1 MVASLLKPLT
11 SGIQN
16 ERLFFKQ
23 TFYPFARLWRTTGR
37 FTTQIHRL
45 DFDSAPAFG
54 QTAQLRLL
62 RKGQLLTRLFV
73 VANLPDISTPQLAAA
88 AAAVASAT
96 TVAGPFFGW
105 TNSAGHA
112 LVASATMHIGNT
124 PVETLDS
131 KLLEMLDE
139 YTVPLEKTTTANRLL
154 KRLDN
159 GFTQTSFGYATKTT
173 QVVIPLPYWFCRG
186 DSASAFPIDAIL
198 DEVVR
203 IGITF
208 RPLNGMYYT
217 DSRTLGN
224 TSEAEGTSLWPL
236 TGTKKGSAFYQYDSS
251 GSVVPGLV
259 GLDGQPVLDPVSIIP
274 GISMPAARDLP
285 LGETYVLAE
294 YVYLDQPEANRFR
307 LGDLQIPIVQHYAIQ
322 PYPSRGLPRVRI
334 PIAIPNPAKDLF
346 WMAQRVSAPS
356 YNAHFLACRDL
367 RGPRD
372 PPTSIWWPNAVGL
385 SATQPGILQPAFALS
400 DSEPI
405 DACALLYQGSLV
417 RFRTQTPA
425 LYRSIL
431 PSWEQ
436 KKSPWVNS
444 YYYNFPFGL
453 WNGYTPP
460 TRPRGEANL
469 DKVPQ
474 SDLLLEFTP
483 LRDSYNSNDVPDYM
497 IYIWAET
504 HNMLRV
510 FGGRAG
516 ILFAY

>member
-1 MVASLLKPLT
+1 MVASLLKVLT
-11 SGIQN
+11 TGLQN
-16 ERLFFKQ
+16 DRLFFKQ
-23 TFYPFARLWRTTGR
+23 TVYPFARLWRTTGR

-54 QTAQLRLL
+54 QTAQLRLV
-62 RKGQLLTRLFV
+62 RKGQLITRLFL
-73 VANLPDISTPQLAAA
+73 VANMPDIGAPQIAAA
-88 AAAVASAT
+88 AAT
-96 TVAGPFFGW
+96 TGGTFAGPYFGW
-105 TNSAGHA
+105 TNSLGHA
-112 LVASATMHIGNT
+112 LVSSATMHIGNT

-131 KLLEMLDE
+131 KLLEMLNE
-139 YTVPLEKTTTANRLL
+139 YTIPLEKTTTANRLL

-159 GFTQTSFGYATKTT
+159 GFTQTSFGYATTRT
-173 QVVIPLPYWFCRG
+173 QVVVPLPYWFCRG

-208 RPLNGMYYT
+208 RPLNGLYYT
-217 DSRTLGN
+217 DSRTVGN

-236 TGTKKGSAFYQYDSS
+236 PKSPFYNRNFS
-251 GSVVPGLV
+251 GSVVPGLA
-259 GLDGQPVLDPVSIIP
+259 GLDGLPVTTPVSVIP
-274 GISMPAARDLP
+274 GFQMPPARDLP

-334 PIAIPNPAKDLF
+334 PVAIPNPAKDLF
-346 WMAQRVSAPS
+346 WMVQRVAAPS

-372 PPTSIWWPNAVGL
+372 PSGSLWWPNAIGL

-405 DACALLYQGSLV
+405 SACALLYQGSLV

-436 KKSPWVNS
+436 KKSPWVNR

-460 TRPRGEANL
+460 SRPRGEANL

-474 SDLLLEFTP
+474 TDLLLEFTP
-483 LRDSYNSNDVPDYM
+483 VRGSYNSNDVPDY
-497 IYIWAET
+497 IVYIWAET
-504 HNMLRV
+504 YNMLRV

>member
-1 MVASLLKPLT
+1 MVASLLKVLT
-11 SGIQN
+11 NGIQN

-23 TFYPFARLWRTTGR
+23 TFQPFVRLWRTTGR

-45 DFDSAPAFG
+45 DFDTAPTFGASAP
-54 QTAQLRLL
+54 LRLL
-62 RKGQLLTRLFV
+62 RKGQLLTRLFL
-73 VANLPDISTPQLAAA
+73 VANLPDLSGPQLLAAA
-88 AAAVASAT
+88 AAAAAGSS
-96 TVAGPFFGW
+96 VAGPFFGW
-105 TNSAGHA
+105 TNSVGHA

-131 KLLEMLDE
+131 KLLEMLNE
-139 YTVPLEKTTTANRLL
+139 FTIPLEKTTTSDRLL
-154 KRLDN
+154 KRLDH

-173 QVVIPLPYWFCRG
+173 QVVVPLPYWFCRG
-186 DSASAFPIDAIL
+186 DTACAFPIDAIL

-208 RPLNGMYYT
+208 RALNGLYYT

-236 TGTKKGSAFYQYDSS
+236 PKSHFYRFDPS

-259 GLDGQPVLDPVSIIP
+259 GLDGLPVTTPVSVIP
-274 GISMPAARDLP
+274 GIEMPAARDLP

-307 LGDLQIPIVQHYAIQ
+307 LGDLQMPIVQHYAIQ

-334 PIAIPNPAKDLF
+334 PVAIPNPAKDLF
-346 WMAQRVSAPS
+346 WMVQRVSAPS

-372 PPTSIWWPNAVGL
+372 PEGSLWWPNAIGL
-385 SATQPGILQPAFALS
+385 SATQPGFLQPAFALS

-405 DACALLYQGSLV
+405 SACALVYQGSLV

-436 KKSPWVNS
+436 KKSPWVNR
-444 YYYNFPFGL
+444 YYYNFSFGL

-460 TRPRGEANL
+460 SRPRGEANL

-483 LRDSYNSNDVPDYM
+483 LRGSYNSNDVPDYTV
-497 IYIWAET
+497 YIWAET
-504 HNMLRV
+504 YNMLRV

>member
-1 MVASLLKPLT
+1 M
-11 SGIQN
+11 
-16 ERLFFKQ
+16 
-23 TFYPFARLWRTTGR
+23 
-37 FTTQIHRL
+37 
-45 DFDSAPAFG
+45 
-54 QTAQLRLL
+54 
-62 RKGQLLTRLFV
+62 
-73 VANLPDISTPQLAAA
+73 PDIAAPQIAAA
-88 AAAVASAT
+88 AAAAT
-96 TVAGPFFGW
+96 TGGTVAGPYFGW
-105 TNSAGHA
+105 TNSLGHA
-112 LVASATMHIGNT
+112 LVSSATMHIGNT

-131 KLLEMLDE
+131 KLLEMLNE
-139 YTVPLEKTTTANRLL
+139 YTIPLEKTTTANRLL
-154 KRLDN
+154 RRLDN
-159 GFTQTSFGYATKTT
+159 GFTQTSFGYATTST
-173 QVVIPLPYWFCRG
+173 QVVVPLPYWFCRG

-208 RPLNGMYYT
+208 RALNGLYYT
-217 DSRTLGN
+217 DSRTVGN

-236 TGTKKGSAFYQYDSS
+236 TSSSGGSPFYQHDPS

-259 GLDGQPVLDPVSIIP
+259 GLDGLPVTGPVSIIP
-274 GISMPAARDLP
+274 GIQMPPARDLP

-322 PYPSRGLPRVRI
+322 PYPSRCLPRVRI
-334 PIAIPNPAKDLF
+334 PVAIPNPAKDLF
-346 WMAQRVSAPS
+346 WMVQRVSAPS

-367 RGPRD
+367 RGPHD
-372 PPTSIWWPNAVGL
+372 PSGSLWWPNAIGL
-385 SATQPGILQPAFALS
+385 SSTQPGILQPAFALS

-405 DACALLYQGSLV
+405 SACALLYQGSLV

-436 KKSPWVNS
+436 KKSPWVNR

-460 TRPRGEANL
+460 SRPRGEANL

-474 SDLLLEFTP
+474 TDLLLEFTP
-483 LRDSYNSNDVPDYM
+483 VRDSYNSNDVPDYR

-504 HNMLRV
+504 YNMLRV
-510 FGGRAG
+510 FGGRAV

>member
-11 SGIQN
+11 TGIQN
-16 ERLFFKQ
+16 DRLFFKQ
-23 TFYPFARLWRTTGR
+23 TVYPFVRLWRTTGR

-54 QTAQLRLL
+54 QTAQLRLV
-62 RKGQLLTRLFV
+62 RKGQLITRLFL
-73 VANLPDISTPQLAAA
+73 VANMPDIATPQREAAA
-88 AAAVASAT
+88 AAT
-96 TVAGPFFGW
+96 TGGTFAGPYFGW
-105 TNSAGHA
+105 TNSLGHA

-131 KLLEMLDE
+131 KLLEMLNE
-139 YTVPLEKTTTANRLL
+139 YTIPLEKTTTANRLL

-159 GFTQTSFGYATKTT
+159 GFTQTSFGYATSST
-173 QVVIPLPYWFCRG
+173 QVVVPLPYWFCRG

-208 RPLNGMYYT
+208 RPLNGLYYT
-217 DSRTLGN
+217 ASRTVGN

-236 TGTKKGSAFYQYDSS
+236 PKSPFYKRSIS

-259 GLDGQPVLDPVSIIP
+259 GLDGLSVTTPVSVIP
-274 GISMPAARDLP
+274 GIEMPPARDLP

-334 PIAIPNPAKDLF
+334 PVAVPNPAKDLF
-346 WMAQRVSAPS
+346 WMVQRNVAPS

-367 RGPRD
+367 RGVRD
-372 PPTSIWWPNAVGL
+372 PPTSIWWPNAIGL

-405 DACALLYQGSLV
+405 SACALLYQGSLV

-436 KKSPWVNS
+436 KKSPWVNR

-460 TRPRGEANL
+460 SRPRGEANL

-474 SDLLLEFTP
+474 TDLLLEFTP
-483 LRDSYNSNDVPDYM
+483 VRGSYNSNDVPDYM
-497 IYIWAET
+497 VYIWAET
-504 HNMLRV
+504 YNMLRV

>member
-11 SGIQN
+11 TGIQN

-23 TFYPFARLWRTTGR
+23 TVYPFARLWRTTGR

-54 QTAQLRLL
+54 SSAQLRLV
-62 RKGQLLTRLFV
+62 RKGQLITRLFL
-73 VANLPDISTPQLAAA
+73 VANMPDIAAAQLAAA
-88 AAAVASAT
+88 AAAT
-96 TVAGPFFGW
+96 TGGGFAGPYFGW
-105 TNSAGHA
+105 TNSLGHA
-112 LVASATMHIGNT
+112 LVSSATMHIGNT

-131 KLLEMLDE
+131 KLLEMLNE
-139 YTVPLEKTTTANRLL
+139 YTIPLEKTTTANRLL

-159 GFTQTSFGYATKTT
+159 GFTQTSFGYASTST
-173 QVVIPLPYWFCRG
+173 QVVVPLPYWFCRG

-208 RPLNGMYYT
+208 RPLNGLYYT

-236 TGTKKGSAFYQYDSS
+236 PKSPFYRHNPS

-259 GLDGQPVLDPVSIIP
+259 GLDGLPVTGPVSVIP
-274 GISMPAARDLP
+274 GIEMPPARDLP

-322 PYPSRGLPRVRI
+322 PYPSRCLPRVRS
-334 PIAIPNPAKDLF
+334 PVAIPNPAKDLF
-346 WMAQRVSAPS
+346 WMVQRVSAPS

-367 RGPRD
+367 RGPHD
-372 PPTSIWWPNAVGL
+372 PSGSLWWPNAIGL
-385 SATQPGILQPAFALS
+385 SSTQPGILQPAFALS

-405 DACALLYQGSLV
+405 SACALLYQGSLV

-436 KKSPWVNS
+436 KKSPWVNR

-460 TRPRGEANL
+460 SRPRGEANL

-474 SDLLLEFTP
+474 TDLLLEFTP
-483 LRDSYNSNDVPDYM
+483 LRGSYNSNDVPDY
-497 IYIWAET
+497 IVYIWAET
-504 HNMLRV
+504 YNMLRV